1 MRASASGTTSPSR
14 LQRFVIAGRPACPAR
29 RLGSS
34 RRRCRIAAGP
44 VAARLRSAMCGFISI
59 FGPEGADV
67 LQDVLS
73 GLLAIQHRG
82 QDAAGIVTF
91 NDRFETKKGLGLVRE
106 VFEDKHLQ
114 RLRGHLAVGHVRYPT
129 VGLGE
134 KTDVQPFKIDYP
146 LGVAMAH
153 NGNVTN
159 FHELKRSYFGE
170 RHVRL
175 ASNCD
180 LEAVLYVFA
189 DRLMGRPNTTVTLD
203 DVAAAT
209 RETFQR
215 VKGAYSVVGIVAGVG
230 MYAFRD

>member
-1 MRASASGTTSPSR
+1 
-14 LQRFVIAGRPACPAR
+14 
-29 RLGSS
+29 
-34 RRRCRIAAGP
+34 
-44 VAARLRSAMCGFISI
+44 MCGFISI
-59 FGPEGADV
+59 FGPEG
-67 LQDVLS
+67 QDVMQDVVQ

-91 NDRFETKKGLGLVRE
+91 KYKFRAKKGLGLVRE
-106 VFEDKHLQ
+106 VFQAKHIA

-134 KTDVQPFKIDYP
+134 DNDVQPFWIDFP

-159 FHELKRSYFGE
+159 FQELKRDYFGK
-170 RHVRL
+170 RNVKL

-189 DRLMGRPNTTVTLD
+189 DQLLRRPTTAVTLD
-203 DVAAAT
+203 DVVAAT
-209 RETFQR
+209 RETFER
-215 VKGAYSVVGIVAGVG
+215 VKGAYSVVGIIGGVG
-230 MYAFRD
+230 MYAFRDPYGIKPIAFGRRKVAGGYAYAVASESVVLSTIDYEVLP